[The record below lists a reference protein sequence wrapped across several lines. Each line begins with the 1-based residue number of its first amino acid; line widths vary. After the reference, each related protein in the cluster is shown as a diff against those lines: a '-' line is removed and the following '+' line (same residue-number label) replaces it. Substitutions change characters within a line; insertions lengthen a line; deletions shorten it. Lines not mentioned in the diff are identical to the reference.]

1 MEKVRVGIIGLG
13 FMGTTHLGI
22 YRANPKAELVAVA
35 DINPAKLKGDISS
48 VVGNIGGGDNSKPL
62 DLHGVKT
69 YSDPLALIR
78 DANVDLVDICVPT
91 FLHREL
97 ALAALNAGKNVLLE
111 KPIAR
116 NVQEAQ
122 DIVAAAKRSGKCFSV
137 GMCVRAW
144 PEYRFAREY
153 FRSGKAGKLASANF
167 RRLSPNIDGNGWEN
181 WFMKGELSG
190 GALLDLHLHDADQVR
205 YFFGRPKAV
214 TAFGA
219 KGVRSDNAVDHVVAS
234 YDFGDGSLVVAEGGW
249 AAAKTVPFEMSFQIV
264 CSKATIKFDANG
276 LKIHREDGVVE
287 SPELNVGSLPTGWH
301 IEIDHMLDRVLAGGG
316 PDRHAA
322 LDEHVDSL
330 KIVEA
335 EQRSVDTHTTATI
348 NY

>member
-1 MEKVRVGIIGLG
+1 MKSVRVGIIGLG
-13 FMGTTHLGI
+13 FMGTTHFRI
-22 YRANPKAELVAVA
+22 YKGNPKAQVVAVA
-35 DINPAKLKGDISS
+35 DVNPAKLKGDISS

-62 DLHGVKT
+62 DMTGIKA
-69 YSDPLALIR
+69 YSDPLELIR
-78 DANVDLVDICVPT
+78 DSSVDLVDICVPT
-91 FLHREL
+91 YLHKEI
-97 ALAALNAGKNVLLE
+97 ALAALSAGKNVFLE

-116 NVQEAQ
+116 NPGEALE
-122 DIVAAAKRSGKCFSV
+122 IIAAARRSGKCFSV

-153 FRSGKAGKLASANF
+153 FREGKAGKLVSANF
-167 RRLSPNIDGNGWEN
+167 RRLSPNIDGNSWNN
-181 WFMKGELSG
+181 WFMKAELSG

-219 KGVRSDNAVDHVVAS
+219 KGFRSDSGVDHVIAN

-249 AAAKTVPFEMSFQIV
+249 AASRTVPFEMSFQIV
-264 CSKATIKFDANG
+264 CSKATIKLDANG
-276 LKIHREDGVVE
+276 LKIHHEDGTVE
-287 SPELNVGSLPTGWH
+287 TPKIETGALPTGWH
-301 IEIDHMLDRVLAGGG
+301 VELDHMLDRVLAGGG
-316 PDRHAA
+316 ANRFAE
-322 LDEHVDSL
+322 LDEHLDSI

-335 EQRSVDTHTTATI
+335 EQRSVDAKTTTAI

>member
-22 YRANPKAELVAVA
+22 YRGNPKAQVVAVA
-35 DINPAKLKGDISS
+35 DVNPAKLKGDISA
-48 VVGNIGGGDNSKPL
+48 VVGNIGGGDNGKPL
-62 DLHGVKT
+62 DLKGVKT
-69 YSDPLALIR
+69 YSDPLELIK
-78 DANVDLVDICVPT
+78 DAGVDLVDICVPT

-97 ALAALNAGKNVLLE
+97 ALAALDAGKNVFLE

-116 NVQEAQ
+116 NVKEAQ

-153 FRSGKAGKLASANF
+153 FKRGEAGKLVSANF

-181 WFMKGELSG
+181 WFMRGELSG

-214 TAFGA
+214 SAFGA
-219 KGVRSDNAVDHVVAS
+219 KGFRSDAAVDHVVAN

-264 CSKATIKFDANG
+264 CSKSTIKFDANG
-276 LKIHREDGVVE
+276 LKLHHEDGTVE
-287 SPELNVGSLPTGWH
+287 SPALDVGSLPTGWH
-301 IEIDHMLDRVLAGGG
+301 VELDHMLSRILAGGDA
-316 PDRHAA
+316 DRYAE

-335 EQRSVDTHTTATI
+335 EQRSVDSRATVTI